1 MAIVWGGW
9 SGHMR
14 VGIEVGHDPI
24 NWDTNAVNVA
34 ASVYIQCEGN
44 WSFNDAQR
52 IDLSGNAGG
61 AWNFQNTL
69 GANQVLHIGGA
80 FVPGPQTVYYGGGPQ
95 YYFKAQLSG
104 HYQGAAP
111 FVEVWFNLPPK
122 PPFFP
127 VPPTVWADEV
137 TASSA
142 RIINWPGADNGSPIV
157 EYHTQLSTS
166 SSFSTIARDYPGGTH
181 YETGL
186 AVATRYYIRGRTRNG
201 VGWSGW
207 SATEDFTTGQTV
219 PGAPVLTIG
228 TTTENSAQLSWTT
241 PASGGST
248 ITSYDLQFAGD
259 ASFTN
264 AKIVSYGKVNSG
276 SLINM
281 APGTTYYMRMRAVN
295 GVGAGPWSAAKNTTT
310 LAGTPT
316 IVAPLANA
324 VLTDGIIDV
333 TVQAQGIASGRTI
346 TVQVSS
352 SSTFASDVRT
362 VTLDPTGPS
371 ADNRYRLTA
380 ANQYLATGTWYARAN
395 VKNNATNY
403 TTPWSAT
410 VTFTQS
416 HAPTATVTKPTA
428 GTVYQY
434 AALTAFTWGIK
445 DSAKPNDW
453 QTAYRLQVENNATGE
468 VVYDS
473 QKTAL
478 VTTATQESVTVNVA
492 IASTLKAVGLRWR
505 VMVWDRADTPSAW
518 TGYGLFTLADPPVI
532 AVVTPPSGSSV
543 DNGAPTFS
551 WTVSIPSGGTQVRAV
566 VRVFDAATNEQVW
579 TGTVS
584 GSATSIKPQQI
595 ILRNANNYYVTVE
608 ILDSTGLTNT
618 VTSPFSTSYSSP
630 NPIRYSVNP
639 LGADELGY
647 IDIDW
652 MDANADDLFA
662 AWKVYRRTQN
672 TPWQP
677 IATITN
683 QNVRNYHDYML
694 KAGETYSYSVT
705 QVATRSGS
713 LLESPV
719 GYYVV
724 DELTVPE
731 GRWFSMD
738 LTYYWIVDP
747 NSPDDSVRLVNVVND
762 DTTLEFEQASYN
774 IIGRGRHVD
783 YGDEL
788 GYTGT
793 ITCEVRIPER
803 PSRFRLAIENLR
815 RNQSTYYL
823 RTPFGQLFSIALG
836 NISWSPL
843 AGVGTAEMGTMG
855 ISYQEVR

>member
-9 SGHMR
+9 SGHER
-14 VGIEVGHDPI
+14 VGIEVWTDTYDWATPSI
-24 NWDTNAVNVA
+24 NVYM
-34 ASVYIQCEGN
+34 SVYVQCEWGWN
-44 WSFNDAQR
+44 FNDGQT
-52 IDLSGNAGG
+52 ITLVGNSSAV
-61 AWNFQNTL
+61 WNFQNNL
-69 GANQVLHIGGA
+69 ANGAQMLVGGA
-80 FVPGPQTVYYGGGPQ
+80 TIPGQAQNYGGGPQ

-111 FVEVWFNLPPK
+111 MVEVWFNLPAK
-122 PPFFP
+122 PAFFP
-127 VPPTVWADEV
+127 SPPSVWADEV

-142 RIINWPGADNGSPIV
+142 RVVLWPEADNGSPIV
-157 EYHTQLSTS
+157 EWQSQMSTN
-166 SSFSTIARDYPGGTH
+166 SSFSTIFRQGTGTH
-181 YETGL
+181 TEYNLG
-186 AVATRYYIRGRTRNG
+186 ANTRYYVRGRTRNAI
-201 VGWSGW
+201 GWSGW
-207 SATEDFTTGQTV
+207 SLTDDFTTGQTI

-228 TTTENSAQLSWTT
+228 TTTESTAALSWTS
-241 PASGGST
+241 PANGGST
-248 ITSYDLQFAGD
+248 ITSYDLQFSGD
-259 ASFTN
+259 SSFTN
-264 AKIVSYGKVNSG
+264 SKIVSYGKVNSG

-281 APGTTYYMRMRAVN
+281 APGTLYNMRIRAVN
-295 GVGAGPWSAAKNTTT
+295 GVGPGPWSAAKTTTT
-310 LAGTPT
+310 LAGTPS
-316 IVAPLANA
+316 IVAPLTNA
-324 VLTDGIIDV
+324 VLSNGIIDV
-333 TVQAQGIASGRTI
+333 TVQALGMAAGRTI
-346 TVQVSS
+346 TAQVSS

-362 VTLDPTGPS
+362 VTLDPSGPS
-371 ADNRYRLTA
+371 ADNKYRLTA
-380 ANQYLATGTWYARAN
+380 TNQYLASGTWYARAN

-403 TTPWSAT
+403 TTPWSST

-434 AALTAFTWGIK
+434 AALTPFTWGIK

-468 VVYDS
+468 VVFDS

-492 IASTLKAVGLRWR
+492 IASTLKATGLRWR

-518 TGYGLFTLADPPVI
+518 TGYGLFTLADAPVI
-532 AVVTPPSGSSV
+532 AVVTPGSGSAV
-543 DNGAPTFS
+543 DNGAPTFK

-566 VRVFDAATNEQVW
+566 VSVFDAGTNERVW
-579 TGTVS
+579 QGTVV
-584 GSATSIKPQQI
+584 GSDTSIKPSQI
-595 ILRNANNYYVTVE
+595 ILRNANNYYVTIE
-608 ILDSTGLTNT
+608 ILDSTGLSNT
-618 VTSPFSTSYSSP
+618 ITSPFSTSYSSP
-630 NPIRYSVNP
+630 SPVRYFVNP
-639 LGADELGY
+639 LDADSLGY

-652 MDANADDLFA
+652 TDANADDLFA
-662 AWKVYRRTQN
+662 AWKVYRRTQTTN
-672 TPWQP
+672 WVP

-694 KAGETYSYSVT
+694 QAGETYSYSVT
-705 QVATRSGS
+705 QVATRSGA

-731 GRWFSMD
+731 SRWYSMD
-738 LTYYWIVDP
+738 LTYYWLIDP
-747 NSPDDSVRLVNVVND
+747 NSPGDSVRLVNVISD
-762 DTTLEFEQASYN
+762 DSTLEFEQASYN

-793 ITCEVRIPER
+793 ISCEVRIPER

-823 RTPFGQLFSIALG
+823 RTPFGQLFAVALG
-836 NISWSPL
+836 NLAWSPL
-843 AGVGTAEMGTMG
+843 AGVGTAEMGTMA
-855 ISYQEVR
+855 ISYEEVR